1 MKRHSFRLLLTGQ
14 SMANLG
20 DVFYIVSLISTI
32 YLLTGSAFYMALLPF
47 FSMSARFL
55 GALAA
60 PQVMDRFPLQQLLA
74 YSQGLKTL
82 LLLTLAVSYDH
93 MTQETILL
101 TFVFVTGI
109 AFLDGWASP
118 ASYALIPRLVERDQ
132 LVKANGVWGVVTQT
146 IQLSAW
152 PLGGILVV
160 FSSAEALIWIT
171 VVLYIAATILAGLL
185 ARLYG
190 VKVSEEHHESKDRRA
205 GWKAIVKSPFLR
217 LVTVVELIET
227 NAGVVWIAA
236 IMYVYVAEILEAG
249 EPWWGYINSSFFS
262 GLIAGGLMAIRADQL
277 LHKRARLIIILTAY
291 SAALAT
297 LVFGLISN
305 PYAALL
311 LSVLFGFVTQIKGI
325 TLDTLVQLNVKEH
338 LLPKVYA
345 AQEAVS
351 FSTYAVMTL
360 LAGFLVDLIGVRFV
374 FIAAGL
380 LLLCSGIMLTMWKK
394 FLKAEFQI

>member
-60 PQVMDRFPLQQLLA
+60 PRVINRFPLPQLLA
-74 YSQGLKTL
+74 YSQRLKTI
-82 LLLTLAVSYDH
+82 LLLTLVASYDH
-93 MTQETILL
+93 MMQETILL
-101 TFVFVTGI
+101 AFMFVSGI

-118 ASYALIPRLVERDQ
+118 ASSALIPRLVERDQ
-132 LVKANGVWGVVTQT
+132 LVKANGVWGIVTQT

-152 PLGGILVV
+152 PLGGILVA
-160 FSSAEALIWIT
+160 FSSAEALIWMT
-171 VVLYIAATILAGLL
+171 VFLYIAATLLAGWLE
-185 ARLYG
+185 RLHD
-190 VKVSEEHHESKDRRA
+190 VEISEEHQESKDRRA

-217 LVTVVELIET
+217 LVTVVELVEV

-236 IMYVYVAEILEAG
+236 IMYVYVAEVLQAG
-249 EPWWGYINSSFFS
+249 EPWWGYINSSFFA
-262 GLIAGGLMAIRADQL
+262 GLIAGGLIAIRIDQL
-277 LHKRARLIIILTAY
+277 LHRRARFIIILTAY
-291 SAALAT
+291 LAALT
-297 LVFGLISN
+297 TMVFGLISN

-311 LSVLFGFVTQIKGI
+311 LSVLFGFLTQIKGI

-351 FSTYAVMTL
+351 LSTYAAITL

-380 LLLCSGIMLTMWKK
+380 LLLCSGIMLTIWKK
-394 FLKAEFQI
+394 FLKADFQI